1 MNNTTAT
8 ATAGGGMV
16 RLVTWEGG
24 RRQDRVVPAV
34 FAMAQLDAG
43 YDKVQIINIA
53 LDTIDFEGPGL

>member
-1 MNNTTAT
+1 
-8 ATAGGGMV
+8 MV